1 MRIGIATKNGTQAG
15 IMVELLQP
23 LFGEIS
29 VYDDAALE
37 SGQFSLSNDHII
49 IIDYSVS
56 TIMDMD
62 CILEMLD
69 LSLIHI

>member
-37 SGQFSLSNDHII
+37 SGQFSLS
-49 IIDYSVS
+49 
-56 TIMDMD
+56 
-62 CILEMLD
+62 